1 MPAKSLPVTTPRP
14 APPPTPV
21 RVRAAA
27 LPPSERRA
35 EIVAATLP
43 LLLAHGAAVT
53 TRQIAEAAGIAEG
66 TIFRVFP
73 DKESLIDA
81 VVEWAFD
88 NDSVDTALAAIDTN
102 LPLEPRL
109 VAAVEILRRRFADL
123 LQLRTA
129 VGMMQISSR
138 AATPDRDH
146 TPDLSALAALFEA
159 DRAQIRRDP
168 LEAAHLLR
176 GLTIAG
182 THPALI
188 LDQPLT
194 PTEIVSLFLD
204 GVRKP
209 PSTASVARSS
219 RRGRQRC

>member
-1 MPAKSLPVTTPRP
+1 VTPKPSARRDAPVDADGQSRQRAASLPR
-14 APPPTPV
+14 
-21 RVRAAA
+21 
-27 LPPSERRA
+27 SERRA

-73 DKESLIDA
+73 GKESLIEA
-81 VVEWAFD
+81 VVESALD
-88 NDSVDTALAAIDTN
+88 MKSVNTALAAIDPT
-102 LPLEPRL
+102 LTLERRL
-109 VAAVEILRRRFADL
+109 IAAVEILRRRFAEI

-129 VGMMQISSR
+129 IEMMNVPSGAL
-138 AATPDRDH
+138 AASDPHRP
-146 TPDLSALAALFEA
+146 PDLSGLAGLFET
-159 DRAQIRRDP
+159 DRDQIRRNP

-188 LDQPLT
+188 LDEPV
-194 PTEIVSLFLD
+194 PSAEIVSLFLD
-204 GVRKP
+204 GVRI
-209 PSTASVARSS
+209 TAPEPRDD
-219 RRGRQRC
+219 RC

>member
-1 MPAKSLPVTTPRP
+1 MTTK
-14 APPPTPV
+14 
-21 RVRAAA
+21 RAAA

-35 EIVAATLP
+35 EIVAAAFP

-73 DKESLIDA
+73 DKESLIAAVVDAAFDTKSVDDA
-81 VVEWAFD
+81 V
-88 NDSVDTALAAIDTN
+88 AAIDPT

-109 VAAVEILRRRFADL
+109 IAAVDILRRRFADIW
-123 LQLRTA
+123 QLRTA
-129 VGMMQISSR
+129 VEMMQFSTGVKSMSER
-138 AATPDRDH
+138 HHA
-146 TPDLSALAALFEA
+146 PDLRGLAALFEV

-182 THPALI
+182 THPGLI
-188 LDQPLT
+188 LDQPLSSA
-194 PTEIVSLFLD
+194 EIVSLFLD
-204 GVRKP
+204 GVRFHAP
-209 PSTASVARSS
+209 DGPGESGASSPAGELVR
-219 RRGRQRC
+219 